1 MGGSGGNSSFGSLGP
16 RDRHEIACESLRF
29 RTAVIGPDLSI
40 LSLLSVGDTLN
51 VVLNQMPKDQPSI
64 NLVTSKGQVLGSLL
78 PSELGRLIQCI
89 NGGTNYEA
97 KIQEIRSPKCVVEV
111 YPV

>member
-1 MGGSGGNSSFGSLGP
+1 MGGSGGNSSFGSFGP
-16 RDRHEIACESLRF
+16 RDRQEIACESLRF
-29 RTAVIGPDLSI
+29 RTSVIGPDLSI
-40 LSLLSVGDTLN
+40 LSALTVGDVLS
-51 VVLNQMPKDQPSI
+51 VVLNQQHQSSI
-64 NLVTSKGQVLGSLL
+64 NLVTSQGQILGSIL

-97 KIQEIRSPKCVVEV
+97 KIQDIRSPKCVVDV